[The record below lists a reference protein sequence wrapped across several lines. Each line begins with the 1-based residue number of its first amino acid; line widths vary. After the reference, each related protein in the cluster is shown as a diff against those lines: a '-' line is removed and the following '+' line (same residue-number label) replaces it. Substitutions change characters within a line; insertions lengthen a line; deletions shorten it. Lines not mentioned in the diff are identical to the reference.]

1 MSQSFPL
8 CWVMDTVT
16 ESPALMESGTSRDD
30 WGSISIHDVYTTPL
44 PSTIAWVP
52 AWMRSRLESPPI
64 PTHVASAPLEFSETV
79 GTVHV
84 AVTEVNVPPLAA
96 YPDQLLELLV
106 TEAGVPG
113 CVTVGEVPVL
123 GLMICVVGW
132 TSAEIFHVPD

>member
-52 AWMRSRLESPPI
+52 AWMRSRLDSPPL
-64 PTHVASAPLEFSETV
+64 PTHVASAPLQFSATV
-79 GTVHV
+79 VTAHV
-84 AVTEVNVPPLAA
+84 AVPHDDSTPIAA
-96 YPDQLLELLV
+96 RTD
-106 TEAGVPG
+106 
-113 CVTVGEVPVL
+113 
-123 GLMICVVGW
+123 
-132 TSAEIFHVPD
+132 